1 MSLLVCLGFFF
12 FFLLGWV
19 EGKIKEKYMKY
30 MKVPFLL

>member
-1 MSLLVCLGFFF
+1 MSLWVCLGFF

-19 EGKIKEKYMKY
+19 EGKIKEKYMKF